1 MLPELPDRKD
11 MGRYV
16 ALGQVG
22 MEMVAPIVAGL
33 AVDHYFGCRPWGV
46 IVGAVLGPVG
56 GFVHLVHMLNK
67 MDAKDSSRSDQE
79 SR

>member
-16 ALGQVG
+16 ALGQIG
-22 MEMVAPIVAGL
+22 MEMVVPIVAGL
-33 AVDHYFGCRPWGV
+33 AADHYFGWRPWGV

-56 GFVHLVHMLNK
+56 GFVHLVHLLNK
-67 MDAKDSSRSDQE
+67 MDSKDSSRSDQE